1 MLAFTLFP
9 LKDSNLKGW
18 SEGNST
24 KNRSRKNREAN
35 GIWPLLPFNTREKTQ
50 RQWLEN
56 SIFITCSL
64 YFQRSSGSSHLKPTV
79 LFQIL
84 SPCLV
89 PWGNC
94 SSVFLNSGSA
104 LSSGMK
110 MILKPFG
117 ELSLPW
123 LSSKNSKSNLS
134 SSSSWAQVFTCI
146 FKWLLNYVPSE
157 VTEWSTVFSYFGV
170 VYYEVAKS
178 EEGGQ
183 LKIRVSNTAS
193 KRYRLTNAGCF
204 RVVLTKCNTVNV
216 GQVWKRR
223 WTKTQCFN

>member
-94 SSVFLNSGSA
+94 AAVFFWTQVRLWAVEWKWFSNPLGNFPSHDWVARTAKVICPQAHLGLKFLHVFLNDS
-104 LSSGMK
+104 
-110 MILKPFG
+110 
-117 ELSLPW
+117 
-123 LSSKNSKSNLS
+123 
-134 SSSSWAQVFTCI
+134 
-146 FKWLLNYVPSE
+146 
-157 VTEWSTVFSYFGV
+157 
-170 VYYEVAKS
+170 
-178 EEGGQ
+178 
-183 LKIRVSNTAS
+183 
-193 KRYRLTNAGCF
+193 
-204 RVVLTKCNTVNV
+204 
-216 GQVWKRR
+216 
-223 WTKTQCFN
+223 